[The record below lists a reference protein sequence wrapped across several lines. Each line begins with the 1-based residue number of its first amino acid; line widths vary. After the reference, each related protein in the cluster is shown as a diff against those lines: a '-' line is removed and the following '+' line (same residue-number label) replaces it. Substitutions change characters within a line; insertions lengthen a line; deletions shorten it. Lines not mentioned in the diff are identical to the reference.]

1 MPSPHSTGLAQRP
14 PRSRSAATNNPLL
27 LQGVGGNSE
36 HGRRFRDLVI
46 SFADDLGGVAK
57 LTEAD
62 KALCR
67 QAAASVVAG
76 ERLQTEIVSGR
87 DVDLEQLSRMM
98 NITTRLLGRLRT
110 RRKPAKATSPLAT
123 HFASPAA
130 HEARG

>member
-1 MPSPHSTGLAQRP
+1 LSARTAAAERSPTL
-14 PRSRSAATNNPLL
+14 RSRVTNGSKMIAN
-27 LQGVGGNSE
+27 VD
-36 HGRRFRDLVI
+36 GRTAEARRYRDLVI
-46 SFADDLGGVAK
+46 SFADDLGGVDK

-76 ERLQTEIVSGR
+76 ERLQTEILSGR

-110 RRKPAKATSPLAT
+110 RHKPAKSTSPLAA
-123 HFASPAA
+123 HFANPPVR
-130 HEARG
+130 EACG